1 VVYASYKLGD
11 GPQANE
17 RMDELGRPFTD
28 ADAACVAAWLRGLPS
43 LGKVDTWITGDQRPR
58 QQQAW
63 LNVLVR
69 KA

>member
-1 VVYASYKLGD
+1 
-11 GPQANE
+11 
-17 RMDELGRPFTD
+17 
-28 ADAACVAAWLRGLPS
+28 LPS
-43 LGKVDTWITGDQRPR
+43 LGTVDTWITGDQRPR